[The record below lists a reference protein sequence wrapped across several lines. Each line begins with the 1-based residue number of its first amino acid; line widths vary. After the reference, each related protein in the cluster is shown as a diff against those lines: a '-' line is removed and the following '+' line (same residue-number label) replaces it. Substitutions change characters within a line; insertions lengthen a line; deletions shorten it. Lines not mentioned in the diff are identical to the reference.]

1 MTDLTTV
8 ETPIINEQQAQELIT
23 QWLSRDQ
30 VVATTRRGIKEIV
43 SDNGGK
49 LISLFSDKN
58 AHPERVLAEGLIAR
72 WKEFL
77 GKREQQAK
85 EELLTQEM
93 GQLERDIPDL
103 ENEVNDIEQRLGRM
117 EEEAQGLVTEI
128 KDLEK
133 SLKPKQER
141 EESFKNQ
148 FRARKIESRDFPL
161 RENILTETRKLFR
174 TNYAIFPISESFF
187 DGLFSG
193 SEDQLKTIFSDFP
206 EQGTEEEKKEW
217 FVQKKRDFLEVFY
230 RKLTS
235 YQTDY
240 DREDQVINQIV
251 RQLGE
256 ESEYSNQRGLIEK
269 IKDPD
274 TKEAVLRRYHQE
286 ILFHFLISS
295 PNDVFYRVFPGQQL
309 FIAIS
314 ETIGEFDTK
323 GKETA
328 EALKERQKEL
338 NEKKREKEETEAILA
353 AKNEELEKK
362 RKRKNELTEKGINA
376 IQSLNLGEGIDIQTI
391 IQRELLSF
399 KKRPTRSLYT
409 IYGSPSYEK
418 FIMSYAQ
425 EGWGDELVKDLLGE
439 RDHFLKIG
447 EETQLISQ
455 WLGKALEGFH
465 HFRDSNI
472 ENYIYHR
479 NEFVRALDQILD
491 ALRSGRKINVSANP
505 FPFKPFDPNLKA
517 SIGNVMA
524 TRQKLVDSLR
534 ETIQNKGLDKN
545 NCIIAGPL
553 VLYPE
558 KASVFLSPQGLR
570 HFGTF
575 DGFLKE
581 NNPEKI
587 TNFLDDQSGLFGFLW
602 EQKAIGD
609 FLLLI

>member
-8 ETPIINEQQAQELIT
+8 ETPIIDEQQAQELIT

-30 VVATTRRGIKEIV
+30 VVATTRRGIKKIV

-58 AHPERVLAEGLIAR
+58 AHPERVLTEGLMAR

-103 ENEVNDIEQRLGRM
+103 ENEVNDIEQRLRRM
-117 EEEAQGLVTEI
+117 EEEEQGLVTEI

-148 FRARKIESRDFPL
+148 FCARKIESRDFPL

-251 RQLGE
+251 SQLGKE
-256 ESEYSNQRGLIEK
+256 NEYSNQRGLIEK

-286 ILFHFLISS
+286 ILFHFLLTHQNGDILK
-295 PNDVFYRVFPGQQL
+295 VFPDQQL
-309 FIAIS
+309 LMVIS
-314 ETIGEFDTK
+314 ETINEFDTK

-328 EALKERQKEL
+328 EALKERQKRL

-353 AKNEELEKK
+353 AKNGELEKK

-376 IQSLNLGEGIDIQTI
+376 IQSLNLSDGINIQTI
-391 IQRELLSF
+391 IQRELLRF
-399 KKRPTRSLYT
+399 KEKPPLNSYT
-409 IYGSPSYEK
+409 VYDTSYER
-418 FIMSYAQ
+418 FIMFYAQ
-425 EGWGDELVKDLLGE
+425 EGWGAELVKDLLGE
-439 RDHFLKIG
+439 NDSFLEIG
-447 EETQLISQ
+447 GEAKPVSQ
-455 WLGKALEGFH
+455 WLGKALERFDHFLSFNIEGKAY
-465 HFRDSNI
+465 FRDDL
-472 ENYIYHR
+472 
-479 NEFVRALDQILD
+479 VKALDQILE
-491 ALRSGRKINVSANP
+491 ALRSGREIRVITNP
-505 FPFKPFDPNLKA
+505 FSYKPLDPNLSA
-517 SIGNVMA
+517 SIGNV
-524 TRQKLVDSLR
+524 TQLKQQLVDSLR
-534 ETIQNKGLDKN
+534 RTIQDNGLNEN
-545 NCIIAGPL
+545 NCIVVGPL
-553 VLYPE
+553 VLFPNN
-558 KASVFLSPQGLR
+558 ADVILSQQGLK
-570 HFGTF
+570 HFGKF

-581 NNPEKI
+581 SNPEKR
-587 TNFLDDQSGLFGFLW
+587 TNFLNDQDGLFGFLW

-609 FLLLI
+609 FLLLV